1 MIIEISSSPEKLTLS
16 APKCEKT
23 TNQKQIFIC
32 DLRGFQF
39 RSVKN
44 PALIYAIYSFFESVS
59 PSLHSYIF
67 WLYVCKYMPRLGL
80 RVYACIMCGISLT
93 KLIMCSKFSRKLWI
107 LLGFLFAFSRNIFLY
122 VLLANTKIIK
132 YQA

>member
-16 APKCEKT
+16 APRCEKT
-23 TNQKQIFIC
+23 ANQKQISIC

-44 PALIYAIYSFFESVS
+44 PALIYVIYSFFEGV
-59 PSLHSYIF
+59 YIF
-67 WLYVCKYMPRLGL
+67 WLYVCKYMPRLRS

-93 KLIMCSKFSRKLWI
+93 KLIMCPKLSRKLWI
-107 LLGFLFAFSRNIFLY
+107 LLGFLFAFSRNTFLY